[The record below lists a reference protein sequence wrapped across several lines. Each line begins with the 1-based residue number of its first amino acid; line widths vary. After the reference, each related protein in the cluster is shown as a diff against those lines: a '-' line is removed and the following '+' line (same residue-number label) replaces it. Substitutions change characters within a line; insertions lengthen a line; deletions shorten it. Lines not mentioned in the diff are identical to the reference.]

1 MESPERTHA
10 FPPRPIIEMSADAP
24 FDDFPSE
31 VPAAR
36 RSTAVVIKWLAQHR
50 AQLAA
55 VLLGVAILGG
65 SVAYALRS
73 SPPSMGSVRIESEPG
88 NATIVVD
95 GHAQGSTPVTLDLAV
110 GRHSLTLVS
119 GTRQRTLTIDAQAN
133 TRVVHHIELPEPAL
147 PRQEPQPMSAVAA
160 KTRPASARAPVQKRT
175 TEEGPTAGWL
185 RVATPLPF
193 TIIEDGDVVGTTES
207 SRVLMPAGEHTLGF
221 RSSSLGFTTTQRV
234 RVEAG
239 KVTSVAL
246 KLPQAPL
253 QINALPWAD
262 VWIDGQRV
270 GETPLGN
277 VMQTIGPHEIVFRH
291 PQLGERRITT
301 VVTLNTPARATVNM
315 KAPQ

>member
-1 MESPERTHA
+1 
-10 FPPRPIIEMSADAP
+10 MSADAP
-24 FDDFPSE
+24 LDDFPSE
-31 VPAAR
+31 FHVPR
-36 RSTAVVIKWLAQHR
+36 RSAAVVIKWPVQHR

-55 VLLGVAILGG
+55 ALLGVAILGG
-65 SVAYALRS
+65 SVAYAVRS
-73 SPPSMGSVRIESEPG
+73 APASRGSVRIESEPG
-88 NATIVVD
+88 NASIVVD
-95 GHAQGSTPVTLDLAV
+95 GHAQGATPVTLDLPV

-119 GTRQRTLTIDAQAN
+119 GTRQRTLSIDAQAN
-133 TRVVHHIELPEPAL
+133 TRIVHHIELPEPPL
-147 PRQEPQPMSAVAA
+147 PRQEPQPTSAVAA
-160 KTRPASARAPVQKRT
+160 KTGPASAKAPVQKRT

-193 TIIEDGDVVGTTES
+193 TITENGDVVGTTES

-234 RVEAG
+234 RIEAG
-239 KVTSVAL
+239 RVTSVAL
-246 KLPQAPL
+246 KLPQAPM

-270 GETPLGN
+270 GETPLSN

-291 PQLGERRITT
+291 PQFGERRMTA
-301 VVTLNTPARATVNM
+301 VVTLNTPARASVDM